1 MASEVDQ
8 QSFCGGGA
16 IRSRLGFWITFS
28 WIGED
33 GFARAVCT
41 EVQLAPCPSTS
52 TEVWVNKSA
61 PAPGEEACDKC
72 VCARIH
78 TVCPWKW
85 PQAEAWAQPGGRGD
99 RWHRTSVPHSRV
111 CRPHGDVC
119 SGAPTRPP
127 PLSPSPRG
135 SISARGAHV
144 MGMLPGEVRP
154 GIQSFPDFTLCL
166 HPDIPAWHWS
176 HRWPGRRFPG
186 QTRGLQAQAGSQ
198 CVATCQARCQ
208 AGQDLHSKAAGW
220 PANLD
225 PEIIELPLIEHCQ
238 CGMQIRSPGFPLRQG
253 NNFRIVFDTN

>member
-1 MASEVDQ
+1 MDYRK
-8 QSFCGGGA
+8 
-16 IRSRLGFWITFS
+16 RSRVGLFCISWLFREFLFFLVPLSSHSRSCCQITS
-28 WIGED
+28 TASKQLPNEPLL
-33 GFARAVCT
+33 C
-41 EVQLAPCPSTS
+41 VQLPPSLHLLQPTTLYLYEPDSCPSDSKNAKSPLASSFLTFISRGIFGLRVWDVQHLWFTS
-52 TEVWVNKSA
+52 Y
-61 PAPGEEACDKC
+61 PPLL
-72 VCARIH
+72 
-78 TVCPWKW
+78 
-85 PQAEAWAQPGGRGD
+85 
-99 RWHRTSVPHSRV
+99 
-111 CRPHGDVC
+111 
-119 SGAPTRPP
+119 P